1 MVERFRSFGKT
12 ARTREK
18 VGKVTS
24 VTLVKGCVILESFG
38 IKGHVICCLGQ
49 QVLFKEGIAMLVLSR
64 KPSQTI
70 HIGDNIKVTIVQI
83 KGNQVKV
90 AIEAPDDVRILRG
103 ELCEWWS
110 ADEAAEPPV
119 RTMRPVQSLSAR

>member
-1 MVERFRSFGKT
+1 
-12 ARTREK
+12 
-18 VGKVTS
+18 
-24 VTLVKGCVILESFG
+24 
-38 IKGHVICCLGQ
+38 
-49 QVLFKEGIAMLVLSR
+49 MLVLSR

-103 ELCEWWS
+103 ELCEWWT
-110 ADEAAEPPV
+110 ADDAAESHNRPV
-119 RTMRPVQSLSAR
+119 RASQPAEPILAR